1 MKIAG
6 FLLLAAGWLLVLA
19 AIVLLGSAGA
29 RAAFVAAGLGT
40 EALGFTLA
48 VRSHLTLK
56 ASRDQIRSE
65 RA

>member
-1 MKIAG
+1 M
-6 FLLLAAGWLLVLA
+6 LA